1 MIDLRFLG
9 FAEARQPEYK
19 EKKGIGYMLYGD
31 RNDYPNYLVELFNKS
46 AKHNAIIK
54 SKVHYITGNGWTGSD
69 EAQTFIAKVNRM
81 ESLDELTRKVS
92 LDVELFG
99 GYYLELIWSA
109 TGQLA
114 EVWHC
119 DYTKIRT
126 NKDNTQF
133 WYKDDWKDNKED
145 FIVYPAF
152 NPSFPTGKQILYVKE
167 YRPDMGIYSLPG
179 YFGALNYIESDIEI
193 SKTVLGNAQTGFSAS
208 KLITLPNGEPSDD
221 EKRNIEK
228 RFTNRFSGSDG
239 KKFILAFVNDSARK
253 PIVED
258 LGASDITKEDF
269 AKVDSLIQTN
279 IFSGHQ
285 ITTPSIFGIAEAG
298 KLGARSEMRDGY
310 EIFKNT
316 YVNAKQMHL
325 EGVFNMLANFR
336 GIQDPALKI
345 MPTEPIGIEFSEAAM
360 IQNMTKDEIREKLN
374 LPILQ
379 VDASNDSQKVID
391 GITGLSPLVANK
403 VLESMTPDE
412 IRALV
417 GLPSTTVPQLD
428 ANGNLLPPLEGLSV
442 NEHIKGL
449 KGREWQNM
457 QRIIREFTKGKIN
470 REQATAMLKTGYALS
485 DEEITTWLG
494 SEELEFADQDF
505 SLFLEFGE
513 DKNDFNIWKTKQ
525 RFSDEEDLQ
534 TFADVSQLES
544 NILDQ
549 ISKQKD
555 VTPEVLA
562 KVLKTDVKTINNVI
576 ADLEERGILK
586 SKSTSIGK
594 GIDKNV
600 IIERELTK
608 PLAKIVEDV
617 KPTTTEILIR
627 YSYAWIAGYS
637 NSDIDTSRPFCKTL
651 LAANRFYSR
660 SDIEQMSARLGYSVW
675 DRRGGWW
682 TKPSGKHSESCRHQ
696 WQTNVVTRKK

>member
-19 EKKGIGYMLYGD
+19 EKKGIGYMQYGD

-99 GYYLELIWSA
+99 GYYLEIIWSA
-109 TGQLA
+109 TGQLS
-114 EVWHC
+114 EIWHC

-152 NPSFPTGKQILYVKE
+152 NPNFGTGKQILYVKE

-316 YVNAKQMHL
+316 YVNSKQMHL

-336 GIQDPALKI
+336 GIEDPALKI
-345 MPTEPIGIEFSEAAM
+345 TPTEPISFEFTETILKEIAPKEWLLEKAGID
-360 IQNMTKDEIREKLN
+360 ITKYQTA
-374 LPILQ
+374 PA
-379 VDASNDSQKVID
+379 DAPQQA
-391 GITGLSPLVANK
+391 LS
-403 VLESMTPDE
+403 
-412 IRALV
+412 I
-417 GLPSTTVPQLD
+417 
-428 ANGNLLPPLEGLSV
+428 

-470 REQATAMLKTGYALS
+470 REQASAMLKTGYALS

-513 DKNDFNIWKTKQ
+513 DKKEFTIWKTKQ

-562 KVLKTDVKTINNVI
+562 KVLKTDVKTINNVL

-637 NSDIDTSRPFCKTL
+637 NADVDTSRPFCKTL

-660 SDIEQMSARLGYSVW
+660 SDIEQISARLGYSVW